1 MAKEPFDPRFD
12 PAFQPGFEAPV
23 TPVASPSRRSPAQ
36 VALEQRTEARIPVL
50 SDEDDAVAEVHSRRP
65 NPFLIA
71 LGAISIALIAGGL
84 GAVQSV
90 KGIFTSE
97 NISVDLDYISLNMLI
112 FAAPLAIALGVAT
125 GIGVLFIYAIDFKKR
140 HAG

>member
-12 PAFQPGFEAPV
+12 PAFQPGFEAPA
-23 TPVASPSRRSPAQ
+23 TPAPKRDASPAR
-36 VALEQRTEARIPVL
+36 VALEQRTEAREPL
-50 SDEDDAVAEVHSRRP
+50 LDGDDDTLVEAPSRRP

-71 LGAISIALIAGGL
+71 LGAISVALIAGGL

-90 KGIFTSE
+90 RGIFTTE

-125 GIGVLFIYAIDFKKR
+125 GIGVIFIYAIDYKRR
-140 HAG
+140 HAA

>member
-1 MAKEPFDPRFD
+1 MAKEQFDPRFD
-12 PAFQPGFEAPV
+12 PAFQPGFEAPA
-23 TPVASPSRRSPAQ
+23 TQAARRDASPAR
-36 VALEQRTEARIPVL
+36 VALEQRTEARVPVIG
-50 SDEDDAVAEVHSRRP
+50 DEAEDEQQGPSRRP

-71 LGAISIALIAGGL
+71 LGAISVALIAGGL

-125 GIGVLFIYAIDFKKR
+125 GIGVLFIYAVDYKKR
-140 HAG
+140 HAQ

>member
-12 PAFQPGFEAPV
+12 PAFQPGFEAPA
-23 TPVASPSRRSPAQ
+23 TPAPKRDSSPAR
-36 VALEQRTEARIPVL
+36 VALEQRTEARVPVL
-50 SDEDDAVAEVHSRRP
+50 SDDDETVVEAPSRRP

-71 LGAISIALIAGGL
+71 LGAISVALIAGGL

-90 KGIFTSE
+90 RGIFTTE

-125 GIGVLFIYAIDFKKR
+125 GIGVIFIYAIDYKKR